1 MTLSAKFDDS
11 EFQAFV
17 KNFDKYVKDDL
28 ILKELEKEF
37 QRVKNIEIRIVKKTT
52 PVGKSI
58 TYTGLKLQG
67 NNLFEATMKTKGHG
81 NLRRSW
87 NAGKTER
94 SGSNLMVEIYN
105 DAEYAI
111 YVEKGHRQQVGRY
124 VPVLGKRLKNGWVEG
139 VHMLEKS
146 LDPIEKAMND
156 IMIKA
161 FENALEKLIGG

>member
-1 MTLSAKFDDS
+1 
-11 EFQAFV
+11 
-17 KNFDKYVKDDL
+17 
-28 ILKELEKEF
+28 
-37 QRVKNIEIRIVKKTT
+37 
-52 PVGKSI
+52 
-58 TYTGLKLQG
+58 
-67 NNLFEATMKTKGHG
+67 
-81 NLRRSW
+81 
-87 NAGKTER
+87 
-94 SGSNLMVEIYN
+94 MVEIYN

>member
-1 MTLSAKFDDS
+1 MSGLGKFEDD

-17 KNFDKYVKDDL
+17 KNFDKYIKDDL
-28 ILKELEKEF
+28 ILKELEEEF
-37 QRVKNIEIRIVKKTT
+37 QRVTNIAIRIVKKNT

-67 NNLFEATMKTKGHG
+67 NNLFETTMKTKGHG

-87 NAGKTER
+87 HTGKTER
-94 SGSNLMVEIYN
+94 SGSNIMVEIYN

-111 YVEKGHRQQVGRY
+111 FVEKGHRQQVGRY
-124 VPVLGKRLKNGWVEG
+124 VPVLGKRLKNVWVEG

-146 LDPIEKAMND
+146 LDPIEKAMSD
-156 IMIKA
+156 IMTKA